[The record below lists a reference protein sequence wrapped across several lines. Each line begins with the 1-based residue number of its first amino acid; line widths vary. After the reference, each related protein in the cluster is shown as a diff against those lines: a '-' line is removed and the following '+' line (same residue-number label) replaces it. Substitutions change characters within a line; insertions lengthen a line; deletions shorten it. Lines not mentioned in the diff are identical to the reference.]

1 MSNPRRDW
9 ALNFEKKNMVSS
21 LGVHVAALSI
31 CMTLAMGA
39 AVRLSLKSLAFCLS
53 SPTQVTSKVLVYNEL
68 I

>member
-39 AVRLSLKSLAFCLS
+39 AVRLSLKSLAFCL
-53 SPTQVTSKVLVYNEL
+53 
-68 I
+68 